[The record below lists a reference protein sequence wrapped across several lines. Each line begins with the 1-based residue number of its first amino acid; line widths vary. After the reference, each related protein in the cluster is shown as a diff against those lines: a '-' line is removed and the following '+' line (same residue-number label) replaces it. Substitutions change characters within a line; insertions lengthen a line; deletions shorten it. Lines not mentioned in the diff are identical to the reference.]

1 MTVRTHALGA
11 LFVLAST
18 AWAPKAAHADEVDA
32 CVDAADRGQQLRD
45 QGKLIGAREQLLLC
59 GVSTCPG
66 AVAKQCV
73 RWLHEVDDQ
82 LPTLSLRV
90 RDGVTDVTDVE
101 VLVDDVSRMTALD
114 GRPITIDPGPHR
126 LAFRRGNV
134 TVEQS
139 LVARA
144 AEKNRLVDV
153 QLSKEIAPVVI
164 VPPVVIPPPAVQ
176 VEHRGFQFPWTAG
189 VFLGVSVVAFAA
201 TLPLVIVAGN
211 DASNLRQTCA
221 PMCSSSSVDDV
232 RTKLVIANVTFG
244 IGIAGLATTAL
255 FIVLANTRRRDRAV
269 SLGVAP
275 VDHGVVASAVGAF

>member
-18 AWAPKAAHADEVDA
+18 ASAPKVARADEVDA
-32 CVDAADRGQQLRD
+32 CVDAADRAQQLRD
-45 QGKLIGAREQLLLC
+45 QGKLIATREQLLLC

-101 VLVDDVSRMTALD
+101 VLIDDVSLMTALD
-114 GRPITIDPGPHR
+114 GRPVPIDPGPHR
-126 LAFRRGNV
+126 LTFRRGNV

-144 AEKNRLVDV
+144 TEKNRLVDV
-153 QLSKEIAPVVI
+153 QLTKEIVPVVVTLPVAI
-164 VPPVVIPPPAVQ
+164 VPPIVKV
-176 VEHRGFQFPWTAG
+176 HRGFQVPWTAG
-189 VFLGVSVVAFAA
+189 LSLGVSVVAFAA
-201 TLPLVIVAGN
+201 TIPLVIVAGN
-211 DASNLRQTCA
+211 DASSLRQTCA

-232 RTKLVIANVTFG
+232 RTNLIVANVTFG
-244 IGIAGLATTAL
+244 VGVAGLAFTAL
-255 FIVLANTRRRDRAV
+255 FVVLANTHPRDKAV
-269 SLGVAP
+269 SFGVTP
-275 VDHGVVASAVGAF
+275 VDHGAVASAVGAF